1 MPRFDWRIARNV
13 LLMCCLLSM
22 PGAGD
27 PPRPGKV
34 LDEARQAGRSAG
46 SLPAPMEDYF
56 HDMDGG
62 ADLKPDPAT
71 KLDPVL
77 GRNTWIVWSGGND
90 EFWDKLT
97 SYTFGS
103 FDLLKVVAY
112 DPNKPIDRA
121 DRWKRLGLINEPC
134 MEAPAAPDPQ
144 RFGLMFDTRKA
155 GCPADPFEDETRYPG
170 VKLGAR
176 GSTVPVGSLYGYAS
190 GIVGLRLFPNPDFD
204 EAAKAKWDAAKYFK
218 GDDALVRPYRVGMSC
233 GFCHVGPS
241 PVHPPAD
248 PASPQWA
255 DLSSTVGAQYMWVD
269 RLLIYR
275 ANPDNYFFQ
284 LVHTYRPGAMDT
296 SLISTDYINNPRTM
310 NAVYSLGD
318 RLTQALRWGRET
330 LAGGQL
336 NNKQFNDYFASG
348 PLTRFFQKPNTSWTP
363 RVLKDGSDSVGALG
377 ALNRVYLNI
386 GLFSEEWLLHFNPV
400 IGGKPITPIPIA
412 SAERNSSYWQATE
425 AWTPHTAWFFLQAA
439 KPDRLKDA
447 PGGAKYLTTDT
458 PTLDRGKTVFA
469 ETCARCH
476 SSKAP
481 KPAVGLDPA
490 GCAGPGYL
498 QCWNNYWAWTK
509 TEDYKKQMRAIVSAP
524 DFLDGNY
531 LSTEARVPVTLL
543 QTNAC
548 SPLATNALAG
558 NIWDNF
564 SSQSYKTLPS
574 VGTITVHDPFTGKP
588 SQYKMPAGG
597 RGYTRPPSL
606 ISLWSTAPFLL
617 NNSVGENAFE
627 QDPSVDARMRVFQA
641 SIEQMLWPEKRKHDR
656 LLGDTDVSD
665 PIYDIDRTS
674 ERSYIS
680 MPASYVPESLRPLSA
695 TMSRLLPSLFRPDG
709 GITIGPFPKGL
720 PVNLLANLQPL
731 SEGGSPLERL
741 RHVEQMLKLLID
753 LKLYL
758 ATVPASATDEQMVSG
773 IARRMGPSLLA
784 LNKCPD
790 FEVNRGHYFGTGMVA
805 GEPALADND
814 KRALIE
820 FLKTF

>member
-1 MPRFDWRIARNV
+1 MAGVDWRIVRRA
-13 LLMCCLLSM
+13 LLLCCLLTIA
-22 PGAGD
+22 GAGD
-27 PPRPGKV
+27 PPQPGKV
-34 LDEARQAGRSAG
+34 LDEARQAGRSAA
-46 SLPAPMEDYF
+46 SLPAPTEDYF

-77 GRNTWIVWSGGND
+77 GRNTWLVWSGGND
-90 EFWDKLT
+90 RFWDKMT
-97 SYTFGS
+97 DYTFGA
-103 FDLLKVVAY
+103 FDLLKIIAY

-121 DRWKRLGLINEPC
+121 DRWKSLGLINEPC
-134 MEAPAAPDPQ
+134 MQAPTAPDPD
-144 RFGLMFDTRKA
+144 RFGLLLDVRKP
-155 GCPADPFEDETRYPG
+155 GCAADPFEDAAKYPG
-170 VKLGAR
+170 VKIGAR

-190 GIVGLRLFPNPDFD
+190 GVIGLRLFPNPDFD
-204 EAAKAKWDAAKYFK
+204 DAAKAKWNADAYFK
-218 GDDALVRPYRVGMSC
+218 GDAKMVRPYRVGMSC

-241 PVHPPAD
+241 PLHPPAD
-248 PASPQWA
+248 PANPEFA

-269 RLLIYR
+269 RLFIYR
-275 ANPDNYFFQ
+275 RNPDNYFFQ

-296 SLISTDYINNPRTM
+296 SLVSTDNINNPRTM

-318 RLTQALRWGRET
+318 RLQQALRWGRET
-330 LAGGQL
+330 LADGQL
-336 NNKQFNDYFASG
+336 NNKQFNNYLSSG
-348 PLTRFFQKPNTSWTP
+348 PLTQFFQKPNISWTP

-400 IGGKPITPIPIA
+400 VGGKPISPIPIA

-458 PTLDRGKTVFA
+458 AALDRGKTVFA

-476 SSKAP
+476 SSKIP
-481 KPAVGLDPA
+481 KPAVGLDPS
-490 GCAGPGYL
+490 GCAGGGYL
-498 QCWNNYWAWTK
+498 QCWNKYWAWTK
-509 TEDYKKQMRAIVSAP
+509 TEDYKTQMRAIVSAP
-524 DFLDGNY
+524 DFLEGNF

-588 SQYKMPAGG
+588 WQYKMPAGG

-617 NNSVGENAFE
+617 NNTVGGDAFE

-641 SIEQMLWPEKRKHDR
+641 SIEQMLWPDKRQHDPS
-656 LLGDTDVSD
+656 LGNTNQGD
-665 PIYDIDRTS
+665 PIYLIDRTTQDS
-674 ERSYIS
+674 NIS
-680 MPASYVPESLRPLSA
+680 IPVDYLPETFRPLSA
-695 TMSRLLPSLFRPDG
+695 RLHTLLPKLFGTDGSL
-709 GITIGPFPKGL
+709 TIGPFPKGL
-720 PVNLLANLQPL
+720 PVNLLSNLQPL
-731 SEGGSPLERL
+731 PESDRL
-741 RHVEQMLKLLID
+741 LDRIRHVENLAKLLVD

-758 ATVPASATDEQMVSG
+758 LTLPSGATDEQKVGAIGSK
-773 IARRMGPSLLA
+773 MGSELLA

-790 FEVNRGHYFGTGMVA
+790 FEVNRGHYFGTGMVP
-805 GEPALADND
+805 GEPALSDSD